1 MTHVVTQAG
10 HGWVDAH
17 VHFWDPARFT
27 YPWLATV
34 PPLDR
39 PFLPSDLAG
48 ALGRELDGGPLPLG
62 VVAVEADRL
71 AAEAPAE
78 ARWLG
83 GLGTPAVLAVPVLAV
98 VAHAPLELGSRLEPG
113 TVEGLVALPRV
124 TGVRRLLQ
132 DEPAGTATAPGFV
145 AGAGLLAGAGATL
158 DLCVREHQLAEVTEL
173 VRRLP
178 DVTFV
183 LDHLGKPRIE
193 PAALGPWAADLHRL
207 AALPNVR
214 CKLSGLATEAE
225 PAHRTPAHL
234 LPFLRTAVDAFGPGR
249 CMFGSDWPVLTL
261 ATGYRAWLDVVREA
275 VADLTDDER
284 DQIMRRTALATYR
297 VAAVDP
303 LPDVSPDA
311 LPEPVPDPMPGG

>member
-1 MTHVVTQAG
+1 VTQAG

-17 VHFWDPARFT
+17 VHFWDPGRFT
-27 YPWLATV
+27 YPWLASV

-39 PFLPSDLAG
+39 PFLPSDLARELAG
-48 ALGRELDGGPLPLG
+48 ELAGELDGGPLPLG

-71 AAEAPAE
+71 TAQAPAE

-83 GLGTPAVLAVPVLAV
+83 GLGTPVVAVAAV

-113 TVEGLVALPRV
+113 TVEGLAALPHV

-132 DEPAGTATAPGFV
+132 DEPPGTATAPGFV
-145 AGAGLLAGAGATL
+145 AGAGLLAEAGVTL
-158 DLCVREHQLAEVTEL
+158 DLCIRQHQLAEVTEL

-183 LDHLGKPRIE
+183 LDHLGKPRID
-193 PAALGPWAADLHRL
+193 PAALDPWAADLRRL
-207 AALPNVR
+207 AAAPNVR
-214 CKLSGLATEAE
+214 CKLSGLATEAD

-234 LPFLRTAVDAFGPGR
+234 LPFLRTAVDAFGPAR

-284 DQIMRRTALATYR
+284 DQVMRRTALATYR
-297 VAAVDP
+297 A
-303 LPDVSPDA
+303 DA
-311 LPEPVPDPMPGG
+311 LDLRPGG